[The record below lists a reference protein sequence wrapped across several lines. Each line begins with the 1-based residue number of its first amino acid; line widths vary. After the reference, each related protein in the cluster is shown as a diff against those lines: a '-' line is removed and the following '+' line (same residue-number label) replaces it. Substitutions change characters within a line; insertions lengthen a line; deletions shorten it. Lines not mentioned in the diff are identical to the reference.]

1 MDVLINFFTEF
12 FKIWTSGGIL
22 MWPLL
27 FIAIF
32 IYWLVFDM
40 FSRLSKN
47 NMPDNV
53 LLFDKDNLPPTI
65 SNIINDILDDNPDP
79 AVMRNRVL
87 AMKAEYLPN
96 IEGRLNFLTIL
107 AGISPL
113 LGLLG
118 TVMGMLN
125 TFSQMNSVSVQTSD
139 LMAGGISE
147 ALITTQMGL
156 IIAVP
161 ALIMI
166 MILKGRRDKLS
177 QFFQKLESVCYYN
190 LISQPT
196 GKAA

>member
-1 MDVLINFFTEF
+1 MDVLMNFCTEF

-27 FIAIF
+27 LIAIL

-47 NMPDNV
+47 NMPDNI
-53 LLFDKDNLPPTI
+53 LLFDKDNLPPKV
-65 SNIINDILDDNPDP
+65 SNIINDILEDNPAP
-79 AVMRNRVL
+79 RVMRNRVL

-96 IEGRLNFLTIL
+96 IKGRLNILTIF
-107 AGISPL
+107 AGVSPL

-125 TFSQMNSVSVQTSD
+125 TFSQMNRVSVQTSD

-166 MILKGRRDKLS
+166 MILKGKRDKLS

-190 LISQPT
+190 LVSQPT
-196 GKAA
+196 DKAA

>member
-1 MDVLINFFTEF
+1 MDVLMNFCTEF

-27 FIAIF
+27 LIAIL

-47 NMPDNV
+47 NMPDNI
-53 LLFDKDNLPPTI
+53 LLFDKDNLPPKV
-65 SNIINDILDDNPDP
+65 SNIINDILEDNPAP
-79 AVMRNRVL
+79 TVMRNRVL

-96 IEGRLNFLTIL
+96 IKGRLNILTIL
-107 AGISPL
+107 AGVSPL

-125 TFSQMNSVSVQTSD
+125 TFSQMNRVSVQTSD

-166 MILKGRRDKLS
+166 MILKGKRDKLS

-190 LISQPT
+190 LVSQPT
-196 GKAA
+196 DKAA